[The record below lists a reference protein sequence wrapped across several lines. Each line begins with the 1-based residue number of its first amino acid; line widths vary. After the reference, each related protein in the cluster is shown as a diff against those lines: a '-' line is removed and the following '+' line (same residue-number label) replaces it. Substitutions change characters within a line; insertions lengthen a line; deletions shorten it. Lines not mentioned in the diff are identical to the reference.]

1 MTDFEEDEEMEEI
14 LSDISEEPLNVSDV
28 RNYFGEDDGEGPT
41 DHLNV
46 EKSKETSTCWPNQKA
61 SADNILQRI
70 VFILKQQGR
79 SLSYYKSFDF
89 QVRNICIV
97 GTLFEI
103 FIFCPKI

>member
-1 MTDFEEDEEMEEI
+1 MEEI

-70 VFILKQQGR
+70 SFILKQQGR
-79 SLSYYKSFDF
+79 SISYYKSFDF
-89 QVRNICIV
+89 QVRNICMATILV
-97 GTLFEI
+97 QKSA
-103 FIFCPKI
+103 KIRILHILAYIALL